1 MSPYWLC
8 WESVTDTL
16 SDETADPVLYAQ
28 IQFEAESVKDIEPP
42 DQLLQF
48 EPASCQ
54 LVGIYPLGHVYLHL
68 TLAVITPF
76 SIPEPSRRVTSAV
89 VSEFGSWFP
98 VPSRGDSVTLVPV
111 ESAYIMKIFA
121 PFIDDPWPRP
131 IQDSVVDG
139 PLSWK

>member
-8 WESVTDTL
+8 WERVTDTL